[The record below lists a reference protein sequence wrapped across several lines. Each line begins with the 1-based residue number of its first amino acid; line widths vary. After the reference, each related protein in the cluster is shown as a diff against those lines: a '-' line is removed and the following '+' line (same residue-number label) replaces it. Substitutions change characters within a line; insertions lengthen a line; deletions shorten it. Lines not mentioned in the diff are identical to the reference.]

1 LHSNKWSDGKKEGRE
16 NHSPQ
21 RNHLIQDSE
30 GKEENGHLVS
40 DPPKNKDKQHQGT
53 QQCSQKHAQR
63 RNLARSH
70 SEFHG
75 EDTRWKA
82 TPAN

>member
-53 QQCSQKHAQR
+53 QQCS
-63 RNLARSH
+63 
-70 SEFHG
+70 
-75 EDTRWKA
+75 
-82 TPAN
+82 